1 MQLVNEGNECRR
13 RQYDEQDMAH
23 EEVGTPKGHLHDL
36 DDELTRRLR
45 ESGASEATPVP
56 LARPPRTV
64 SLVVLVL
71 TREEHRDE
79 DLVQRALD
87 EDDRDETEHGV
98 RRVPE
103 LEEPLK

>member
-45 ESGASEATPVP
+45 ESGASKATPVP

-79 DLVQRALD
+79 DLLD
-87 EDDRDETEHGV
+87 RT
-98 RRVPE
+98 
-103 LEEPLK
+103 LN